1 MTLWM
6 PSGHSPDDDCWIA
19 TCRLCGHSMHSPT
32 QAAVCPLCRY
42 GSLRPY
48 SGTTVCHKAGCRAST
63 ASEVAPRI
71 HVACAEHTRAVR
83 VRLNG
88 VWTTVGAL
96 IDHRMEQL
104 RAGELL
110 LHWNWSTGESVVWE
124 RIDQ

>member
-6 PSGHSPDDDCWIA
+6 PSGHSPDDGCWIA
-19 TCRLCGHSMHSPT
+19 TCRLCGQTLHNREESP
-32 QAAVCPLCRY
+32 VCPLCRY

-48 SGTTVCHKAGCRAST
+48 SDTPMCHKAGCRFST
-63 ASEVAPRI
+63 ASEVVPRI
-71 HVACAEHTRAVR
+71 HIGCVEHTRAAK

-110 LHWNWSTGESVVWE
+110 VWDRNTGESRAWE
-124 RIDQ
+124 RID